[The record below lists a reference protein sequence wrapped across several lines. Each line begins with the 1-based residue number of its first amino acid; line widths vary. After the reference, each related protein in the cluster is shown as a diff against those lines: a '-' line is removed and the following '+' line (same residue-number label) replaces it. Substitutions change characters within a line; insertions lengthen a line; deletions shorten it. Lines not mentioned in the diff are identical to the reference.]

1 MKYKKITLKFKMK
14 IMKKIIILLITSLTI
29 FGCSGKLDFI
39 KEIPLS
45 DVKSH
50 WENLSGLEES
60 DLKKSSETYIE
71 LLNLPENANKPQIFF
86 YLHLSGNDT
95 FLSTGLNKF
104 PNDPYLNFIKSS
116 NIEDIDIKI
125 QSYFNILDSF
135 PHHEITLNNLI
146 LNIISIVNQTEDE
159 KIRRQ
164 YLIPFSSRLYD
175 FNNLSR
181 EIQGDYNFV
190 SNFNRLPQKDSVDFI
205 KNRVTVSSLIKE
217 MELLYNQELEIES
230 ICSGSEIRDFVS
242 NQERNRLRGFSN
254 ISIDSPSVEYI
265 NDCTFRVS
273 THVHDKMVME
283 EFDIVIDYQ
292 VDPWSEDFED
302 FTTSNGKT
310 LNRKPKRLSNWE
322 VKGILDK
329 FLDNKSRIH
338 GVMGLYLV
346 MSNPETG
353 FYNFYG
359 SICYG
364 SSEYNCEYQNV
375 YISTQN
381 YGKTWSFE
389 F

>member
-135 PHHEITLNNLI
+135 PHHEITLNDLI

-159 KIRRQ
+159 KIRRR

-242 NQERNRLRGFSN
+242 NQERIRLSKFSDL
-254 ISIDSPSVEYI
+254 SYDSPSVEYI
-265 NDCTFRVS
+265 DDCTFSVS
-273 THVHDKMVME
+273 THVHDKKVME

-292 VDPWSEDFED
+292 VDPWSEDYED
-302 FTTSNGKT
+302 FTTSNGKF
-310 LNRKPKRLSNWE
+310 LNRKPKGLTKWE
-322 VKGILDK
+322 VEGILEK
-329 FLDNKSRIH
+329 FLDNNSRIH

-346 MSNPETG
+346 VSNPEIG
-353 FYNFYG
+353 LYNFYG

-364 SSEYNCEYQNV
+364 NSEYNCEYQNV